1 VPTPVLAV
9 VRDGRHVPYDDPAVV
24 ALEAGDRLIYVS
36 SPRDREG
43 DPPPG

>member
-1 VPTPVLAV
+1 
-9 VRDGRHVPYDDPAVV
+9 VV